1 MYTAETNLT
10 PFANAPFL
18 LDLEFRFNLRQMLAN
33 ASLKSEVLDRAQLDY
48 IIMSIDQLVDMADP
62 LYQDGLH
69 SLTARIDHAR
79 QCLEQTPVGA
89 NGDAVLGAAETHSND
104 VVEDSSRDTEAIR
117 QIKELIPDL
126 GDGFIRACL
135 DYYGS
140 NTEAV
145 VGALFEGNLP
155 PSLAEM
161 DRTAS
166 SWIDTS
172 SSTLNELH
180 GGAGGLEDDAD
191 KPAQPDVLGS
201 RRNIFDNDEFDIFRR
216 DNLDWSR
223 VQQGK
228 TKAQPTR
235 LNAPSGDMKTRIM
248 EIAQRIEEDDEYDDT
263 YDTTAQDSVVDD
275 VYFDEAAASA
285 RAAQQKMG
293 QPQPGRSSGAP
304 TQSAANPTETQQ
316 NTLIRH
322 YIEDSSIFERKRVV
336 RNSPARTA
344 LCAQTG
350 LTHEQIEGWYIMFRK
365 NPRHQQ
371 IADRHA
377 TSKRPSAIE
386 APAAEADSDQRRNQA
401 PTPVSA
407 KPDFKRKEKNKAK
420 SANHD
425 RKRQHALK
433 VRNTLPGPFQ

>member
-145 VGALFEGNLP
+145 
-155 PSLAEM
+155 
-161 DRTAS
+161 
-166 SWIDTS
+166 
-172 SSTLNELH
+172 
-180 GGAGGLEDDAD
+180 
-191 KPAQPDVLGS
+191 
-201 RRNIFDNDEFDIFRR
+201 
-216 DNLDWSR
+216 
-223 VQQGK
+223 
-228 TKAQPTR
+228 
-235 LNAPSGDMKTRIM
+235 
-248 EIAQRIEEDDEYDDT
+248 
-263 YDTTAQDSVVDD
+263 
-275 VYFDEAAASA
+275 
-285 RAAQQKMG
+285 
-293 QPQPGRSSGAP
+293 
-304 TQSAANPTETQQ
+304 
-316 NTLIRH
+316 
-322 YIEDSSIFERKRVV
+322 
-336 RNSPARTA
+336 
-344 LCAQTG
+344 
-350 LTHEQIEGWYIMFRK
+350 
-365 NPRHQQ
+365 
-371 IADRHA
+371 
-377 TSKRPSAIE
+377 
-386 APAAEADSDQRRNQA
+386 
-401 PTPVSA
+401 
-407 KPDFKRKEKNKAK
+407 
-420 SANHD
+420 
-425 RKRQHALK
+425 
-433 VRNTLPGPFQ
+433 